1 MSTTLQP
8 KWYVVQTHPNAESRA
23 AAHIA
28 RQGFATYLPRYL
40 KSRRHARK
48 VETVGAPLFPR
59 YLFVAID
66 MGRQQWRCIQS
77 TMGVSRL
84 VCNGDE
90 PAVVPQAVIDGLH
103 RREADDGFIHMPARP
118 AFTRGDRVMLRIQ
131 AFADCPGQFDG
142 LTDNERVTVLLDL
155 LGRKVKAVVDPLL
168 VAAA

>member
-1 MSTTLQP
+1 MSTNPQSS
-8 KWYVVQTHPNAESRA
+8 WFVVQTHPNTESKA

-48 VETVGAPLFPR
+48 VETIAAPLFPR

-66 MGRQQWRCIQS
+66 IGKQQWRCIQS
-77 TMGVSRL
+77 TVGVARL
-84 VCNGDE
+84 VCNGDK
-90 PAVVPQAVIDGLH
+90 PAVVPATVIDELH
-103 RREADDGFIHMPARP
+103 EREGDDGSIRMPTRP
-118 AFTRGDRVMLRIQ
+118 AFTRGDRIRLRIR

-155 LGRKVKAVVDPLL
+155 LGRKVRAVVDPLF